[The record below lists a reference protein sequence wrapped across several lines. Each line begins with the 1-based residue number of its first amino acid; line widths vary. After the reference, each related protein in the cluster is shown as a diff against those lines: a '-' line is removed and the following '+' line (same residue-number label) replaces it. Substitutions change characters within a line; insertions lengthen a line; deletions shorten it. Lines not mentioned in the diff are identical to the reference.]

1 MASALSGSYSRTGID
16 EPSPAPELT
25 KVVEGYAAVLF
36 PPSVASKAPAADEGG
51 QDDQA
56 VFYNPAQV
64 VNRDLTICVME
75 AFSRMRKTETR
86 RKGGV
91 GEDGITILE
100 ALGATGLRTIRYW
113 KEISGVRYI
122 ITNDLDP
129 DAVVCMHRNFA
140 FNGLPVGAP
149 ETFANAPAG
158 FRGVIPN
165 RDDAIVLMQRLG
177 ADPHGPHRLV
187 GIPVD
192 QPERGTYAP
201 PTPQVPAEGAP
212 QLSSAGTTT
221 TPVGVVPLLQN
232 EKMDIVD
239 LDPYGTASP
248 FLDPAMQCIK
258 EGGLMCVTSTDSA
271 ILCGNYPDT
280 AHAKYNSI
288 PIKSD
293 ACHEMA
299 VRVLLAAAERTA
311 NKRKKYIVPLLSLH
325 IDFYVRVFFRVYTQP
340 AEVKLSVCKMGHY
353 YQCTRC
359 PAYSITPVGRA
370 KPHKKPESKKRGEKR
385 ERDPV
390 LAEEKAAAAAA
401 AAAAATAEPAETEA
415 PALGF
420 PVVHDR
426 HIPFSVNASTISA
439 TTPKCSICQGAIA
452 LGGPLYCA
460 PTQASETPAEGAEP
474 TNATFLSLLLSV
486 IAEKA
491 AAGHIT
497 ATDRI
502 TGLVTT
508 ARGELPHVPMFYEV
522 PAIASL
528 VRQVC
533 PPLPRVVAAICRK
546 GYQCSQVHC
555 NKHGLKTDAPFEV
568 LVGLLMGYK
577 PEVAEGTTTSA
588 TAEGEQEEPAK
599 VEVKETAVATAPKP
613 GRQVYCPVVEG
624 DFSYDA
630 QYDFKKLSGGV
641 PRFVP
646 NAPGWGP
653 RRRHQGAAKP
663 TTPTDE

>member
-1 MASALSGSYSRTGID
+1 MSSGTYSRTGLD
-16 EPSPAPELT
+16 EPSPSPELT

-36 PPSVASKAPAADEGG
+36 PPSAASKAPAAEEGG

-75 AFSRMRKTETR
+75 AFSRMRKSEPR

-91 GEDGITILE
+91 GEEGITILE

-122 ITNDLDP
+122 VTNDLDP
-129 DAVVCMHRNFA
+129 DAVTCMKRNFQY
-140 FNGLPVGAP
+140 NGLPVGGP
-149 ETFANAPAG
+149 TFLANVPSG
-158 FRGVIPN
+158 FRGVVPN
-165 RDDAIVLMQRLG
+165 LDDAIVLMQRLA
-177 ADPHGPHRLV
+177 ADPYAPHRV
-187 GIPVD
+187 
-192 QPERGTYAP
+192 
-201 PTPQVPAEGAP
+201 
-212 QLSSAGTTT
+212 
-221 TPVGVVPLLQN
+221 VGVPVTQLRGCAGSTPPLPVAPLEGKAASTLVAEDGSETAVTAVPLLQA

-248 FLDPAMQCIK
+248 FLDPAMACIK

-288 PIKSD
+288 PIKGD

-299 VRVLLAAAERTA
+299 VRILLAAAERTA
-311 NKRKKYIVPLLSLH
+311 NKHKKYIVPLLSLH

-340 AEVKLSVCKMGHY
+340 AEVKLSVCKLGHY

-359 PAYSITPVGRA
+359 PAYSVAPVGRA
-370 KPHKKPESKKRGEKR
+370 KPHKKPESKKGEKR
-385 ERDPV
+385 DREDGETAPTTV
-390 LAEEKAAAAAA
+390 QTPEAAGH
-401 AAAAATAEPAETEA
+401 A
-415 PALGF
+415 PIAF
-420 PVVHDR
+420 PTTYDR
-426 HIPFSVNASTISA
+426 QQGAFSVNACTITA
-439 TTPKCSICQGAIA
+439 APTKCPVCHGAIA

-460 PTQASETPAEGAEP
+460 PTQASESPAEGAP
-474 TNATFLSLLLSV
+474 NTNGTFLSLLLSV

-502 TGLVTT
+502 TGLVNT
-508 ARGELPHVPMFYEV
+508 ARGELPHVPLFYEV
-522 PAIASL
+522 PSIASL
-528 VRQVC
+528 VRRVC
-533 PPLPRVVAAICRK
+533 PPLPRVVAAICRQ
-546 GYQCSQVHC
+546 GFQCSQVHC
-555 NKHGLKTDAPFEV
+555 NKYGLKTDAPFEV
-568 LVGLLMGYK
+568 LVGLMLGYK
-577 PEVAEGTTTSA
+577 GDKDSAEGNV
-588 TAEGEQEEPAK
+588 EEAAVK
-599 VEVKETAVATAPKP
+599 KDEEVLVK
-613 GRQVYCPVVEG
+613 GRQVFCPPIEG
-624 DFSYDA
+624 DFTYDPKF
-630 QYDFKKLSGGV
+630 DFKKLSGGV

-653 RRRHQGAAKP
+653 RRRHQGTAKA
-663 TTPTDE
+663 DEE